1 MTALSS
7 WPLSLLTK
15 TALEHDAP
23 PFTTALVI
31 PGIPIPATASAIHHI
46 VDADIQNRWLLSTIR
61 VSVVTAVIT
70 LRMARRLLS
79 TRPFQLLSVVIMPV
93 SWLLTTRRSTRLFS
107 LQRVKWICTMRVAKH
122 LWPDAPGY
130 GNQVL
135 RYWLELPVDSDCVPH
150 RALGDAQVTAQLLL
164 KELALV
170 DGSVERLLELTE
182 TPVLLKTV
190 PFGKHKGEAVEGR
203 AARLPGMGGK
213 NRPGMTLT

>member
-1 MTALSS
+1 
-7 WPLSLLTK
+7 
-15 TALEHDAP
+15 
-23 PFTTALVI
+23 
-31 PGIPIPATASAIHHI
+31 
-46 VDADIQNRWLLSTIR
+46 
-61 VSVVTAVIT
+61 
-70 LRMARRLLS
+70 
-79 TRPFQLLSVVIMPV
+79 
-93 SWLLTTRRSTRLFS
+93 
-107 LQRVKWICTMRVAKH
+107 MRVAKH

-190 PFGKHKGEAVEGR
+190 SFGKHRGQLWKDVPRKTTWNGR
-203 AARLPGMGGK
+203 
-213 NRPGMTLT
+213 